1 MSKLI
6 LPELPEDFISSLGGL
21 ETGAGVLETIRNEL
35 ASSATSSKQDAQSL
49 KRLLDL
55 MQRME
60 VEGQESGMRK
70 WYPAEGEYSIFNL
83 PKHKAFFDAGHD
95 YPERLFMAANRI
107 GKSVAGAFELAC
119 HLTGEYPS
127 WWAGRV
133 FDGPIDAWA
142 CGKDARAVRDTAQ
155 KELLGAI
162 GEWGTGMIPAHR
174 LGKFW
179 ALQGTPQAVDI
190 IKIKHKNGGWSQ
202 LGFKNYQQ
210 DIGSFMGTSR
220 HVVWLD
226 EECPLDIYNECNI
239 RTATTDGIM
248 MVTFTPLEGLTSMV
262 VNFCKRADFLMGMK
276 PVVAVDQTDTDEDD
290 FDKAGEA
297 EFAVGRATP
306 KAVVQAGWDDAPWL
320 TEAIKARLLE
330 DTPIHLRD
338 ARTKGIPAMGSGNV
352 YPIPLEEF
360 VIEPFAIPDSWPRMY
375 ALDVGWNRTAAVWGA
390 LDPTTDILYIFDE
403 HYVGQQVPAV
413 HAYSIM
419 SRGKWMCG
427 VIDPASRGRSQT
439 DGNKL
444 WRNYKDLGL
453 ELFLAKNEFESGI
466 QAVAQRLVAGKLKV
480 FKTLVNLQKEY
491 LLYRRDKHGKV
502 IKENDHALDCVRY
515 ILNNMNRMKNKVES
529 GIGQRI
535 KYAPPRYNV

>member
-1 MSKLI
+1 MSNLVI
-6 LPELPEDFISSLGGL
+6 PELPADFADSLAGL
-21 ETGAGVLETIRNEL
+21 ETSDGVIETIRQQM
-35 ASSATSSKQDAQSL
+35 ASAATSTTQDAQNL

-55 MQRME
+55 MQRLE
-60 VEGQESGMRK
+60 LSSSEAGTVKWFATDGQ
-70 WYPAEGEYSIFNL
+70 YPIFSL
-83 PKHKAFFDAGHD
+83 PKHKAFFDAGAD

-119 HLTGEYPS
+119 HLTGEYPI
-127 WWAGRV
+127 WWIGRR
-133 FDGPIDAWA
+133 FDGPIEAWA

-190 IKIKHKNGGWSQ
+190 IQIKHKSGGWSK

-220 HVVWLD
+220 HAVWLD

-239 RTATTDGIM
+239 RTATTNGIM
-248 MVTFTPLEGLTSMV
+248 MVTFTPLEGLTPMV
-262 VNFCKRADFLMGMK
+262 VNFCKRADFLVGAR
-276 PVVAVDQTDTDEDD
+276 PIVAIDQTVEEGDYE
-290 FDKAGEA
+290 EA
-297 EFAVGRATP
+297 DAEYLVGRSTP

-320 TEAIKARLLE
+320 TEEIKARLLE
-330 DTPIHLRD
+330 DTPMHLRD

-352 YPIPLEEF
+352 YPIPLEDF
-360 VIEPFAIPDSWPRMY
+360 VVEPFTIPESWPRMY

-390 LDPTTDILYIFDE
+390 LDPVTDTLYLYDE
-403 HYVGQQVPAV
+403 HYVGQQVPVV
-413 HAYSIM
+413 HAYSIK
-419 SRGKWMCG
+419 SRGEWITG
-427 VIDPASRGRSQT
+427 VIDPASRGRSQA

-444 WRNYKDLGL
+444 WRSYKDLGL

-466 QAVAQRLVAGKLKV
+466 QNVAQRLVSSKLKC
-480 FKTLVNLQKEY
+480 FKTLINTQKEY

-502 IKENDHALDCVRY
+502 VKENDHALDCVRY
-515 ILNNMNRMKNKVES
+515 IVNNLIRMKSKSES
-529 GIGQRI
+529 SAHQRI
-535 KYAPPRYNV
+535 KYAPPRYSI

>member
-6 LPELPEDFISSLGGL
+6 IPELPEDFASSLSGL
-21 ETGAGVLETIRNEL
+21 DNGEGVVEAIRQQL
-35 ASSATSSKQDAQSL
+35 ASAATSSKQDAQSL
-49 KRLLDL
+49 KRLLEL

-60 VEGQESGMRK
+60 VTHTESGTTK
-70 WYPAEGEYSIFNL
+70 WFAEDGQYPIDTL
-83 PKHKAFFDAGHD
+83 PKHKAFFDAGAE

-127 WWAGRV
+127 WWKGRR
-133 FDGPIDAWA
+133 FDHPIDAWA
-142 CGKDARAVRDTAQ
+142 IGKDARAVRDTAQ
-155 KELLGAI
+155 KELLGPI

-190 IKIKHKNGGWSQ
+190 IQVKHKTGGWSK

-220 HVVWLD
+220 HAIWLD
-226 EECPLDIYNECNI
+226 EECPLEIYNECNI
-239 RTATTDGIM
+239 RTATTNGIM
-248 MVTFTPLEGLTSMV
+248 LVTFTPLDGLTPMV
-262 VNFCKRADFLMGMK
+262 VNFCKKADFLVGAK
-276 PVVAVDQTDTDEDD
+276 PIVAVDQTVEEG
-290 FDKAGEA
+290 AYEEA
-297 EFAVGRATP
+297 DADYLVGSAKM
-306 KAVVQAGWDDAPWL
+306 KAVIQAGWDDAPWL
-320 TEAIKARLLE
+320 THDIKSRLLA
-330 DTPIHLRD
+330 DTPIFLQE
-338 ARTKGIPAMGSGNV
+338 ARSKGIPAMGSGNV

-360 VIEPFAIPDSWPRMY
+360 TINPFPIPDSWPRMY

-390 LDPTTDILYIFDE
+390 LDPATDTLYIYDE

-413 HAYSIM
+413 HAYAIKSKGEWI
-419 SRGKWMCG
+419 SG

-444 WRNYKDLGL
+444 WTSYKELGL

-466 QAVAQRLVAGKLKV
+466 QNVSQRIVSGKLKV
-480 FKTLVNLQKEY
+480 FKNLVNIQKEY
-491 LLYRRDKHGKV
+491 LLYRRDKNGKV
-502 IKENDHALDCVRY
+502 IKENDHALDCLRY
-515 ILNNMNRMKNKVES
+515 VVNNMHRMKNRQES
-529 GIGQRI
+529 GSFQRI
-535 KYAPPRYNV
+535 KYAPPKYNI